1 MSDQYA
7 SSDLTLNFS
16 SSVMVEVCCIFM
28 IMLLGNLLGYLLWN
42 RHLDYLLLV
51 IIYIRNLICKCLII
65 QHVASQIAAADAARE
80 YGGVCFRH

>member
-7 SSDLTLNFS
+7 SSDLTLYFS
-16 SSVMVEVCCIFM
+16 LSVMIEVCCIFM

-51 IIYIRNLICKCLII
+51 MIYVGAK
-65 QHVASQIAAADAARE
+65 AKTPPFAR
-80 YGGVCFRH
+80 GLR